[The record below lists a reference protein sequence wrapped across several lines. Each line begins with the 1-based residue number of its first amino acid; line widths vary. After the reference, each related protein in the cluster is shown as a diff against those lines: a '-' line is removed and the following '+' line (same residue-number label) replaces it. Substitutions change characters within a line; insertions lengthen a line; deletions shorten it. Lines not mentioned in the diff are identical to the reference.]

1 MSHYIIEV
9 ALWMLLIFLIGC
21 LLGYLLRKLF
31 GAEEKP
37 EIKTSWESEHRPES
51 VRPVA
56 PVVAAPVAEMPEPAA
71 PLRASEVAPEVLAAP
86 IPVTEAASVTSAM
99 SVGRMERPRGLEA
112 AREGKPDEL
121 QRISGIGPK
130 NEKILHTLGFFHFDQ
145 IAGWTS
151 LQIAWVDDH
160 LKFNGRI
167 GREEWVEQAALLA
180 SGKDTKFSP
189 RFGPKR
195 SKPF

>member
-9 ALWMLLIFLIGC
+9 ALWMLLVFLIGC
-21 LLGYLLRKLF
+21 LLGYLLRKF
-31 GAEEKP
+31 IGAEDKP
-37 EIKTSWESEHRPES
+37 EIKAPREAEYRPEP

-56 PVVAAPVAEMPEPAA
+56 PVVAASLPELREPAA
-71 PLRASEVAPEVLAAP
+71 PLRASEVAPEVLASP

-167 GREEWVEQAALLA
+167 GREEWVDQAALLA
-180 SGKDTKFSP
+180 SGRDTEFDV
-189 RFGPKR
+189 RFGPKKT
-195 SKPF
+195 KPL